1 MSIEE
6 NKALVRRAYELANRR
21 ELDAFFE
28 LLDPGYVKHLPTG
41 DISREQVKQYAH
53 TFFDAFPDVSFTIE
67 DMVAEGD
74 KVAVRVT
81 WTGTHKGVFMDIAPT
96 GNKIN
101 ITNAN
106 VIKIIAG
113 KWVEFWNITDIRLM
127 QQLGVIPQRGEA

>member
-6 NKALVRRAYELANRR
+6 NKKLVRRAYELANRR

-28 LLDPGYVKHLPTG
+28 LLAPEYVEHLPTG
-41 DISREQVKQYAH
+41 DLSREQVKQYSH
-53 TFFDAFPDVSFTIE
+53 TFFDAFPDIIFTIE

-127 QQLGVIPQRGEA
+127 QQLGVIPQQ